1 MSEKNRERNLN
12 RDNYLK
18 KKKQKQKQNKEK
30 QTRAISR
37 KNRNEVIRKVKPYL
51 TSYIN
56 HFNKPLLFVMNDT
69 KNMEC
74 VLLQKIDI
82 GKGRTL
88 LTLPVINEEMIDRYF
103 DNIQNIEATDES
115 LTDFKDQDI
124 LDIVKYYYS
133 IKTNTI
139 MRIPEAN
146 LIAFRDCEIVGNN
159 NLIPL
164 NVRPYSVNTWYQREN
179 TTMNKVK
186 IFKGNKLKTYFKI
199 ENMEEFSNT
208 YITLDTVIQ
217 LLMYKGKMGKVKYNE
232 LKADIM
238 ELSGKISIS
247 LYDIFTLDINGTL
260 DRFKD
265 EAKENEELNTKLKMK
280 KKGLYPISEIRNQ
293 NIKTIHVSDEG
304 LARCNKN
311 IEPVIEENKKVKQKI
326 FETPD
331 EYRSNIY

>member
-1 MSEKNRERNLN
+1 MSEKNRERNCN
-12 RDNYLK
+12 KDNYLK
-18 KKKQKQKQNKEK
+18 KKRKKKKLNKEK
-30 QTRAISR
+30 EARAISR
-37 KNRNEVIRKVKPYL
+37 NNRNEVRRKVNPYL
-51 TSYIN
+51 NSYIN

-103 DNIQNIEATDES
+103 DNIQNIETADES

-208 YITLDTVIQ
+208 YITLDTVIE
-217 LLMYKGKMGKVKYNE
+217 LLMYKGKMGKVKYND

-238 ELSGKISIS
+238 ELSGKTTGSF
-247 LYDIFTLDINGTL
+247 YGIFALDIDETL

-265 EAKENEELNTKLKMK
+265 EAKENEELNTKLRMK

-293 NIKTIHVSDEG
+293 NIKTIHVSDES
-304 LARCNKN
+304 LARCSKN

-331 EYRSNIY
+331 EYRSNIF